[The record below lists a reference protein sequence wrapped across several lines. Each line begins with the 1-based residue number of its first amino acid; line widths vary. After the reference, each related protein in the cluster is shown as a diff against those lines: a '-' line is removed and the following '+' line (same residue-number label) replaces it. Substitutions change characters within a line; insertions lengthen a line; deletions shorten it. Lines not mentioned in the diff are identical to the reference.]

1 MISSTIASVSGRMSG
16 SVFDRGPDRNL
27 AAPVSPIIA
36 CVNLLSDRV
45 KMMAAQAS
53 TTLPRAARVH
63 KAAGSLPRPEE
74 AMAEGRPMGP
84 EGVLPIR

>member
-1 MISSTIASVSGRMSG
+1 MATGVHA
-16 SVFDRGPDRNL
+16 
-27 AAPVSPIIA
+27 AAPVQLIIA

-45 KMMAAQAS
+45 KMMAAHAS
-53 TTLPRAARVH
+53 TTLPRAARVR

-74 AMAEGRPMGP
+74 VVAEARPMGL